1 MECRLNISRLVQDV
15 GGATKAATT
24 AGVVR
29 TAPYGWIKRNYIG
42 SPVLEKLL
50 SANPDIKIDDY
61 FELTTEKQHEQI
73 DGGVGVS

>member
-1 MECRLNISRLVQDV
+1 MERQLNISRLVQDV
-15 GGATKAATT
+15 GGATKAAAT

-50 SANPDIKIDDY
+50 SANPDINIDNY
-61 FELTTEKQHEQI
+61 FELTETTSERDNE
-73 DGGVGVS
+73 GSGS